1 MYLCA
6 MLPNK
11 EVRLPTPRAAQT
23 ALPRDITTEFTEA
36 AASELIDPFLQTG
49 QLELIIS
56 SLS

>member
-1 MYLCA
+1 

-23 ALPRDITTEFTEA
+23 ALPRDITAEFTEA
-36 AASELIDPFLQTG
+36 AASELIDPFVQTG

-56 SLS
+56 SIS